1 MLKNRPSPE
10 ICQKYPVPPS
20 PPKLLPARLRP
31 RRHHSCVARR
41 RSYEYM
47 HRRPFRRR
55 RWRHCGWCVAMRR
68 RHCPSM
74 TSTYHA
80 HPSRVVGTET
90 RSVWRGAGTPRQEVD
105 NQGSTERRL
114 ARSVGVLA
122 PARQTQAMSIL
133 RHLRN
138 GHFQSARLSPSNLSS
153 AQACRVHL
161 WNTVRRALKRDECG
175 LKLVTGGLFSAHA
188 IYACFKRF
196 NKHART
202 RRAPRQRGWHVNA
215 PALKQNQTRGPT
227 SR

>member
-1 MLKNRPSPE
+1 MIVEGLRKPLKMLKNRPSTE

-122 PARQTQAMSIL
+122 PARQTQAVSIL

-138 GHFQSARLSPSNLSS
+138 GHFQSARRSPSSLSS
-153 AQACRVHL
+153 AQAGSTYGTPCAGH
-161 WNTVRRALKRDECG
+161 
-175 LKLVTGGLFSAHA
+175 
-188 IYACFKRF
+188 
-196 NKHART
+196 
-202 RRAPRQRGWHVNA
+202 
-215 PALKQNQTRGPT
+215 
-227 SR
+227 

>member
-1 MLKNRPSPE
+1 MRNAK
-10 ICQKYPVPPS
+10 IITIPVGSRFGSRFPTDLVVRIGYIGTQYS
-20 PPKLLPARLRP
+20 
-31 RRHHSCVARR
+31 ARR
-41 RSYEYM
+41 APLIITSTPVIATLLYSVSALASARAATIVASPTVAATSTCS

-55 RWRHCGWCVAMRR
+55 RWRHCGWCVAMRH

-138 GHFQSARLSPSNLSS
+138 GHFQSARRSPSSLSS
-153 AQACRVHL
+153 AQARRVHL
-161 WNTVRRALKRDECG
+161 WNTD
-175 LKLVTGGLFSAHA
+175 
-188 IYACFKRF
+188 
-196 NKHART
+196 
-202 RRAPRQRGWHVNA
+202 RQ
-215 PALKQNQTRGPT
+215 T
-227 SR
+227 SYPKANTD